1 MELCVLTKLVI
12 LLSAIAI
19 VLDILLIEITLKGA
33 ALNLLVNVLFTC
45 LLAFITNWACYS
57 QGYYW
62 IAWVIVALTV
72 LPILVI
78 PSLMANLNDPEVK
91 QLIQEER
98 ELREGV

>member
-12 LLSAIAI
+12 FLSVIAI

-62 IAWVIVALTV
+62 IAWVIVILTLIPV
-72 LPILVI
+72 LVMPYIMKDI
-78 PSLMANLNDPEVK
+78 NSPEVQ
-91 QLIQEER
+91 QLLKEER
-98 ELREGV
+98 ELRGI

>member
-1 MELCVLTKLVI
+1 MGLCVLTKLVI
-12 LLSAIAI
+12 FLSVIAI

-62 IAWVIVALTV
+62 IAWVIVGFTI

-78 PSLMANLNDPEVK
+78 PTLMANRDDPEVK
-91 QLIQEER
+91 EIIQEER
-98 ELREGV
+98 ELRNS

>member
-1 MELCVLTKLVI
+1 MELCILTKLVI
-12 LLSAIAI
+12 LLSGIAI

-62 IAWVIVALTV
+62 IAWVIVGFTI

-78 PSLMANLNDPEVK
+78 PSLRANRDDPEVK
-91 QLIQEER
+91 ELIEEER
-98 ELREGV
+98 ELREG